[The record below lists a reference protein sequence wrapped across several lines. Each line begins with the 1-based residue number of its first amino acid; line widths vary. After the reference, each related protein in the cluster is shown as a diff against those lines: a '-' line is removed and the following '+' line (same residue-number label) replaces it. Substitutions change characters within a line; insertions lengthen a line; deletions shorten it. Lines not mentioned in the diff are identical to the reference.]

1 MTSENGANRLLL
13 GIDLGTSRTI
23 MMSNRGAESI
33 VNSVVGYPKD
43 LIAVKLLG
51 GSHVFGEEAV
61 EKRSYL
67 TLYSPLEKGVL
78 KEGSE
83 RDIEAA
89 RELIKHVVSLA
100 DPEPGDKVCG
110 IIGVPARASFA
121 SKGMLLNLAQQTMDI
136 ALVLSE
142 PFIVAYELGELKNS
156 IIIDI
161 GAGTTDVCGMKGT
174 IPGPDD
180 QVTILKGG
188 NYIDEA
194 LETAISDS
202 FPDVQVTRHLAKTLK
217 EKYAFVGEASGPSL
231 AGMRSGGKPVNHDIT
246 EEIRSSCEMILPDI
260 LEQVENIVM
269 GFDPEDQEKVLKN
282 IYLAGGGSNI
292 KGLDKL
298 IMKRMSDYGEV
309 VVKKVSNPDLAG
321 CAGALKLAVDL
332 PPKYWSQL
340 GEMIGG

>member
-1 MTSENGANRLLL
+1 MTQESGADRLLL
-13 GIDLGTSRTI
+13 GIDFGTSRT
-23 MMSNRGAESI
+23 MMTSNRGAESI
-33 VNSVVGYPKD
+33 VSSVVGYPKD

-51 GSHVFGEEAV
+51 DSHVFGEEAV

-67 TLYSPLEKGVL
+67 DLFMPLENGVL

-100 DPEPGDKVCG
+100 SPKSGDEVCG

-121 SKGMLLNLAQQTMDI
+121 SKGILLNLAQQAMNVV
-136 ALVLSE
+136 LVLSE
-142 PFIVAYELGELKNS
+142 PFIVAYELDELNGS

-174 IPGPDD
+174 IPGPED

-188 NYIDEA
+188 DYIDQA
-194 LETAISDS
+194 LETAISES
-202 FPDVQVTRHLAKTLK
+202 FPDAQVTRHLAKTLK
-217 EKYAFVGEASGPSL
+217 EKHAFVGEADGPIL
-231 AGMRSGGKPVNHDIT
+231 ASMRAGGRPVKYDIT

-260 LEQVENIVM
+260 IEQVENIVM
-269 GFDPEDQEKVLKN
+269 GFDPEDQAKVLKN
-282 IYLAGGGSNI
+282 IFLAGGGSNI
-292 KGLDKL
+292 KGLDRL
-298 IMKRMSDYGEV
+298 IMDRMSDYGDV
-309 VVKKVSNPDLAG
+309 IVKQVSNPDFAG
-321 CAGALKLAVDL
+321 CAGALKLATDL